1 MVSAKPAAVS
11 CRNVAIRP
19 LSVSMKNV
27 PTPEQDTERSAGRD
41 PGPDDQ
47 PLPAAWVE
55 ALQAFSTDLIRQDVA
70 DKTRTA
76 YGGDAERFARWCT
89 GRDTLG
95 PVAVDVRT
103 VRRYTQSLTEG
114 GAAASTVTRALAAL
128 RSLFRTLVRD
138 GAVEGNPAELTPGP
152 RKPHRLPRVIK
163 PVEADKLLDGI
174 PADRDPLA
182 LRDRVMLELAY
193 GCGLRAAELVRL
205 DRDSIDLDERQVR
218 VVGKGEKTRT
228 VPLGDP
234 AADAI
239 RRYLWRGR
247 PTLATTDD
255 DGHEDAALLL
265 SRRGRRL
272 STSDVRRRMDRWV
285 REANLPGDLHPHAL
299 RHSFATH
306 LLDGGADLRAIQE
319 LLGHARLSTTQVYTH
334 VESSRLKAA
343 YRNSHPRA

>member
-1 MVSAKPAAVS
+1 M
-11 CRNVAIRP
+11 
-19 LSVSMKNV
+19 
-27 PTPEQDTERSAGRD
+27 AGE
-41 PGPDDQ
+41 P
-47 PLPAAWVE
+47 PLPTAWADALAVFAA
-55 ALQAFSTDLIRQDVA
+55 DLVRQDVA

-76 YGGDAERFARWCT
+76 YGGDAQRFARWCA
-89 GRDTLG
+89 GRGTDA
-95 PVAVDVRT
+95 PSAVDVRT
-103 VRRYTQSLTEG
+103 IRRYTQSLTER

-128 RSLFRTLVRD
+128 RSLFRTLMRD
-138 GAVEGNPAELTPGP
+138 GRVEGNPAELTPGP
-152 RKPHRLPRVIK
+152 RKPRRLPRVIK

-174 PADRDPLA
+174 PADSDPLA

-205 DRDSIDLDERQVR
+205 DHDAIDLDERQVR
-218 VVGKGEKTRT
+218 VTGKGEKTRT

-247 PTLATTDD
+247 PALATTDD

-265 SRRGRRL
+265 SRSGRRL

>member
-1 MVSAKPAAVS
+1 MGSARPAALS

-19 LSVSMKNV
+19 VSVSMKNV
-27 PTPEQDTERSAGRD
+27 PTSEQDTEPEPA
-41 PGPDDQ
+41 DDA
-47 PLPAAWVE
+47 LPAAWVA
-55 ALQAFSTDLIRQDVA
+55 ALSTFAADLVRQDVA
-70 DKTRTA
+70 DKTQLA
-76 YGGDAERFARWCT
+76 YGGDVERFARWCT
-89 GRDTLG
+89 ARGTTG
-95 PVAVDVRT
+95 PADVEVRT
-103 VRRYTQSLTEG
+103 IRRYTQSLTER

-128 RSLFRTLVRD
+128 RSLFRTLQRHEIV
-138 GAVEGNPAELTPGP
+138 AGNPAELTPGP
-152 RKPHRLPRVIK
+152 RKPRRLPRVVK
-163 PVEADKLLDGI
+163 PVEAGRLLDGI
-174 PADRDPLA
+174 PADSDPLA

-205 DRDSIDLDERQVR
+205 DDDAVDLDERQVR

-247 PTLATTDD
+247 PTLVTTDEA
-255 DGHEDAALLL
+255 GTEDAALLL

>member
-1 MVSAKPAAVS
+1 MVSARPAAVS

-27 PTPEQDTERSAGRD
+27 PTTPQDTERPAPRESV
-41 PGPDDQ
+41 PGEPA
-47 PLPAAWVE
+47 LPIAWGD
-55 ALQAFSTDLIRQDVA
+55 ALAVFAEDLVRQDVA
-70 DKTRTA
+70 DKTRRA

-89 GRDTLG
+89 GRGT
-95 PVAVDVRT
+95 VAPSDVDVRT
-103 VRRYTQSLTEG
+103 IRRYTQSLTER

-128 RSLFRTLVRD
+128 RSLFRTLMRD
-138 GAVEGNPAELTPGP
+138 GRVEGNPAELTPGP
-152 RKPHRLPRVIK
+152 RKPRRLPRVIK

-174 PADRDPLA
+174 PADSDPLA

-205 DRDSIDLDERQVR
+205 DHDAIDLDERQVR
-218 VVGKGEKTRT
+218 VTGKGEKTRT

-247 PTLATTDD
+247 PALATTDD